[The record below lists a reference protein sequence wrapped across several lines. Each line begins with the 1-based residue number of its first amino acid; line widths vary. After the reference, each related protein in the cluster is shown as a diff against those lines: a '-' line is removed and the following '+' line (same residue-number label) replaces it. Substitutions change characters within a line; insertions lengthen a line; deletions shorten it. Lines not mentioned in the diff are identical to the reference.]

1 MNEREFRVML
11 QASKE
16 RNRHNS
22 YAYTDTPTN
31 YELPEFTR
39 AERKGIDE
47 VIRAITPRNRYMPTR
62 KTTKNT
68 IKNYLANFYSY
79 EQLPSKLD
87 DIFIGFCRSEGHP
100 KYNKKLFYLLK
111 NLDDINS
118 STVTNHLQRQAT
130 RLSYE
135 LPTDAY
141 CALLAV
147 MCAKLI
153 GIVEHHIAVG
163 NIEPMENEQ
172 PDFEFDPYL
181 LAEGF

>member
-1 MNEREFRVML
+1 MNDREFQRFL
-11 QASKE
+11 EESKR

-22 YAYTDTPTN
+22 YSYTTTPTS
-31 YELPEFTR
+31 YELPKFTKK
-39 AERKGIDE
+39 ERKGIDE

-62 KTTKNT
+62 KSTKNT
-68 IKNYLANFYSY
+68 IKTYLANFDSY

-141 CALLAV
+141 CALLVV

-172 PDFEFDPYL
+172 PDFEFDVYAQ
-181 LAEGF
+181 AEGF

>member
-1 MNEREFRVML
+1 MQDSEFRAML
-11 QASKE
+11 QASRE
-16 RNRHNS
+16 RNKHNS
-22 YAYTDTPTN
+22 YAYTNSPTSH
-31 YELPEFTR
+31 EVPKFTR
-39 AERKGIDE
+39 AECKGIDE
-47 VIRAITPRNRYMPTR
+47 VIRAITPRSRYMSVR
-62 KTTKNT
+62 KTTKNS
-68 IKNYLANFYSY
+68 IKNYLANFDSY

-111 NLDDINS
+111 NLDEINAAS
-118 STVTNHLQRQAT
+118 VTNYLQRQAT

-135 LPTDAY
+135 LPSDKY

-172 PDFEFDPYL
+172 PDFEFDPYIL
-181 LAEGF
+181 EEF

>member
-1 MNEREFRVML
+1 MNDREFQRFL
-11 QASKE
+11 EESKA
-16 RNRHNS
+16 RNRYNS
-22 YAYTDTPTN
+22 YSYTDTPTSH
-31 YELPEFTR
+31 EVPKFTR

-62 KTTKNT
+62 KTTKNS
-68 IKNYLANFYSY
+68 IRNYLASFDSY
-79 EQLPSKLD
+79 AQLPSKIEDL
-87 DIFIGFCRSEGHP
+87 IIGFCRNEGHS

-111 NLDDINS
+111 NLDEINAAS
-118 STVTNHLQRQAT
+118 VTNHLQRQST

-135 LPTDAY
+135 LPSDKY

-172 PDFEFDPYL
+172 PDFEFDPYIL
-181 LAEGF
+181 EEF

>member
-1 MNEREFRVML
+1 MQYSEFRAML
-11 QASKE
+11 QASRE
-16 RNRHNS
+16 RNKHNS
-22 YAYTDTPTN
+22 YAYTNNPTS
-31 YELPEFTR
+31 YEVPTFSKS
-39 AERKGIDE
+39 ERKNIE
-47 VIRAITPRNRYMPTR
+47 AVIRSITPRDRFMPVR

-68 IKNYLANFYSY
+68 IKNYLANFDSY

-87 DIFIGFCRSEGHP
+87 DVFIGFCRSEGHP

-111 NLDDINS
+111 NLDEINA

-135 LPTDAY
+135 LPSDKY

-163 NIEPMENEQ
+163 N
-172 PDFEFDPYL
+172 
-181 LAEGF
+181 

>member
-1 MNEREFRVML
+1 MNDREFQRFL
-11 QASKE
+11 EESKA
-16 RNRHNS
+16 RNRSNGYS
-22 YAYTDTPTN
+22 YTDNPTRH
-31 YELPEFTR
+31 EVPKFTR

-47 VIRAITPRNRYMPTR
+47 VIRAITPRERYMPTR
-62 KTTKNT
+62 KS
-68 IKNYLANFYSY
+68 IKNSIKSYLANFDSY

-87 DIFIGFCRSEGHP
+87 DIFIGFCRNEGHS

-111 NLDDINS
+111 NLDEINS
-118 STVTNHLQRQAT
+118 ATVTNYLQRQAT

-163 NIEPMENEQ
+163 NIESMENEQ
-172 PDFEFDPYL
+172 PDFEFDPYIL
-181 LAEGF
+181 EEF

>member
-1 MNEREFRVML
+1 MNDREFRAML
-11 QASKE
+11 QASRQ
-16 RNRHNS
+16 RNRYNS
-22 YAYTDTPTN
+22 YSYIDTPTS
-31 YELPEFTR
+31 YELPKLTR
-39 AERKGIDE
+39 AERKGLDE
-47 VIRAITPRNRYMPTR
+47 LIRSITPRDRFMPTR
-62 KTTKNT
+62 KSTQNS
-68 IKNYLANFYSY
+68 IKNYLASFDSY
-79 EQLPSKLD
+79 EQLPSKVEDL
-87 DIFIGFCRSEGHP
+87 IIGFCRNEGHP

-111 NLDDINS
+111 NLDEISS
-118 STVTNHLQRQAT
+118 STVTSHLQRQAT

-135 LPTDAY
+135 LPSDKY

-181 LAEGF
+181 VTEEF

>member
-1 MNEREFRVML
+1 MRDAEFRAML
-11 QASKE
+11 QASRE
-16 RNRHNS
+16 RNKHNS
-22 YAYTDTPTN
+22 YAYTNNPTS
-31 YELPEFTR
+31 YEVPTFSKSK
-39 AERKGIDE
+39 RKNIE
-47 VIRAITPRNRYMPTR
+47 AVIRSITPRDRFMPVR

-68 IKNYLANFYSY
+68 IKNYLANFDSY

-111 NLDDINS
+111 NLDEINS
-118 STVTNHLQRQAT
+118 SSVTNHLQRQAT

-135 LPTDAY
+135 LPSDKY

-153 GIVEHHIAVG
+153 GIVEHHIVVG
-163 NIEPMENEQ
+163 NISLTISE
-172 PDFEFDPYL
+172 PDFEFDVYAQ
-181 LAEGF
+181 AEEF

>member
-1 MNEREFRVML
+1 MRDAEFRAML
-11 QASKE
+11 QASRQ
-16 RNRHNS
+16 RNRYNS
-22 YAYTDTPTN
+22 YSYTDTPTSH
-31 YELPEFTR
+31 EVPKFTR

-47 VIRAITPRNRYMPTR
+47 VIRAITPRERYMSTR
-62 KTTKNT
+62 KSTQNS
-68 IKNYLANFYSY
+68 IKNYLANFDSY

-111 NLDDINS
+111 NLDEINS
-118 STVTNHLQRQAT
+118 SSVTNHLQRQAT

-135 LPTDAY
+135 LPSDKY

-153 GIVEHHIAVG
+153 GIVEHHIVVG
-163 NIEPMENEQ
+163 NISLTTSE
-172 PDFEFDPYL
+172 PDFEFDVCAQ
-181 LAEGF
+181 AEEF

>member
-1 MNEREFRVML
+1 MNDREFRAML
-11 QASKE
+11 QASRQ

-22 YAYTDTPTN
+22 YAYTNSPTSH
-31 YELPEFTR
+31 EVPKFTR

-47 VIRAITPRNRYMPTR
+47 VIRAITPRERYMSTR
-62 KTTKNT
+62 KSTKNT
-68 IKNYLANFYSY
+68 IKNYLANFDSY
-79 EQLPSKLD
+79 EQLSGKLD

-111 NLDDINS
+111 NLDEINS
-118 STVTNHLQRQAT
+118 ASVTNHLQRQAT

-172 PDFEFDPYL
+172 PDFEFDPYIL
-181 LAEGF
+181 EEF

>member
-1 MNEREFRVML
+1 MQYSEFRAML
-11 QASKE
+11 QASRE
-16 RNRHNS
+16 RNKHNS
-22 YAYTDTPTN
+22 CAYTNNPTS
-31 YELPEFTR
+31 YEVPTFSKS
-39 AERKGIDE
+39 ERKNIE
-47 VIRAITPRNRYMPTR
+47 AVIRSITPRDRFMPVR

-68 IKNYLANFYSY
+68 IKNYLANFDSY

-87 DIFIGFCRSEGHP
+87 DVFIGFCRSEGHP

-111 NLDDINS
+111 NLDEINA

-135 LPTDAY
+135 LPSDKY

-181 LAEGF
+181 VTEDF

>member
-1 MNEREFRVML
+1 MNDREFQRFL
-11 QASKE
+11 EESKA
-16 RNRHNS
+16 RNRSNGYS
-22 YAYTDTPTN
+22 YTDTPTS
-31 YELPEFTR
+31 YELPEFTKK
-39 AERKGIDE
+39 ERKGIDE

-62 KTTKNT
+62 KSTKNS
-68 IKNYLANFYSY
+68 IKSYLANFDSY

-130 RLSYE
+130 RLSHE

-163 NIEPMENEQ
+163 NIEPMKNEQ
-172 PDFEFDPYL
+172 ADFEFDPYL
-181 LAEGF
+181 VTEEF